1 MNKVKTYLNKKVLQ
15 INLRLKKMENI
26 QSALEAIKKDLNR
39 IIANSENAVKLN
51 FLSIPNASQ
60 LSSINSSIGWESEAN
75 NWLIVNFRASD
86 NLVNRSYR
94 KWHLNTLKLMDA
106 KCVGNPLLVDHEWF
120 ESTSGCGFIIN
131 SELRKSSNPPE
142 FQKLGYEEINQR
154 IINKEGYVELI
165 LTAAIPTIPA
175 NSGWIDAIKNRVI
188 NSCSTGGEIS
198 GVRLI
203 CPHCS
208 ETHNR
213 EVTFNET
220 NKLGEYIC
228 PHLAPNAYT
237 MQMENAEQYSVADY
251 MELDG
256 NYENLE
262 LSLCHI
268 GNLPN
273 AKIIR

>member
-1 MNKVKTYLNKKVLQ
+1 MNNT
-15 INLRLKKMENI
+15 
-26 QSALEAIKKDLNR
+26 LELLEEMRKDLNR
-39 IIANSENAVKLN
+39 IIGDSENPIQLN
-51 FLSIPNASQ
+51 SLTIPNDSQ
-60 LSSINSSIGWESEAN
+60 LLKINQSIGWESESS

-94 KWHLNTLKLMDA
+94 KWHLNTLNLMNS

-120 ESTSGCGFIIN
+120 ESTSGCGFIIA
-131 SELRKSSNPPE
+131 SELRKSNVLPE
-142 FQKLGYEEINQR
+142 YQKLGYEEINQK
-154 IINKEGYVELI
+154 IIAKEGYVELI
-165 LTAAIPTIPA
+165 LTAAIPTIEA
-175 NSGWIDAIKNRVI
+175 NKGWIDAIKNRVV

-198 GVRLI
+198 RARLI

-208 ETHNR
+208 ETHGR
-213 EVTFNET
+213 EVLFTEI
-220 NKLGEYIC
+220 NKLGEYVC
-228 PHLAPNAYT
+228 PHLAPNSYT
-237 MQMENAEQYSVADY
+237 MYMDSDDDSYQVADY

-256 NYENLE
+256 DYENLE

>member
-1 MNKVKTYLNKKVLQ
+1 MEDT
-15 INLRLKKMENI
+15 LRLIEDLRN
-26 QSALEAIKKDLNR
+26 DLNR
-39 IIANSENAVKLN
+39 IAEYSDNNIQGFNK
-51 FLSIPNASQ
+51 PDDYQ
-60 LSSINSSIGWESEAN
+60 MQKINKAIGWQSKADD
-75 NWLIVNFRASD
+75 WLVVNFRASD

-94 KWHLNTLKLMDA
+94 KWHLNTLNLMA
-106 KCVGNPLLVDHEWF
+106 EKSVGDPLLIDHEWF
-120 ESTSGCGFIIN
+120 ESDAGCGFIIN
-131 SELRKSSNPPE
+131 SQLVKTNKIPE
-142 FQKLGYEEINQR
+142 YQKLGYEEINQK
-154 IINKEGYVELI
+154 IIKKEGYVELI
-165 LTAAIPTIPA
+165 MTAAIPIIDA
-175 NSGWIDAIKNRVI
+175 NKTWIDAIKNRVI

-208 ETHNR
+208 ETHGR
-213 EVTFNET
+213 EVMFDEV
-220 NKLGEYIC
+220 NKLGEYVC

-237 MQMENAEQYSVADY
+237 MYQASDDDSYEVADY

-262 LSLCHI
+262 LSLCQI